1 MGVACQCM
9 RVNNVN
15 PAYFVCFRGFFS
27 SVSESD
33 DPRLRFRCGFL
44 DFGSSGVGE
53 VIGGEVDGPRVD
65 SIEIEES
72 LPDEE
77 LLDEDSERCRRAMM
91 IVVGKGI
98 SNAIY
103 AICDITSFIWSC

>member
-1 MGVACQCM
+1 MIL
-9 RVNNVN
+9 
-15 PAYFVCFRGFFS
+15 VCALDVVS
-27 SVSESD
+27 WISVLQALEKS
-33 DPRLRFRCGFL
+33 
-44 DFGSSGVGE
+44 
-53 VIGGEVDGPRVD
+53 GGEVDGPRMD
-65 SIEIEES
+65 SIEIEEL

>member
-1 MGVACQCM
+1 
-9 RVNNVN
+9 
-15 PAYFVCFRGFFS
+15 
-27 SVSESD
+27 
-33 DPRLRFRCGFL
+33 L
-44 DFGSSGVGE
+44 DFSSSGVGE
-53 VIGGEVDGPRVD
+53 VIGGEVDGPRMD

-77 LLDEDSERCRRAMM
+77 LLNKDSERCRQAMM

-103 AICDITSFIWSC
+103 VICDIT